1 MTSQIKK
8 RVNRFSQDLW
18 INLLKLILLVL
29 AIIDQFK
36 GVYKFPQPYDHY
48 LTVLSKYII
57 FFFIVEFL
65 QRFIIFFY
73 KKNRGIRKQDNI
85 VVGINQIAFIVKG
98 FGLGFWFM
106 MFLDVDIKELFTSL
120 SIIAAAIAIISK
132 DYVANAISGMV
143 LTWSDQISIN
153 DYVKIEDQK
162 GKIIDITLINIHLLS
177 DDDDLIYIP
186 NNLAFSAKIINYTK
200 IAVKKTSIEF
210 ELNTRN
216 LTSIEELESKLIS
229 SLSGYNNDIKP
240 DSYNLKVNELKKNS
254 ISLKFQYILAHPDR
268 ELEKEIKKK
277 TIRKILNILNDE
289 KIKATV
295 SKNSN

>member
-1 MTSQIKK
+1 MTSLINR
-8 RVNRFSQDLW
+8 RVNRFGQNLW
-18 INLLKLILLVL
+18 INLVKVILLAL

-36 GVYKFPQPYDHY
+36 GVFQFPPPYDHH
-48 LTVLSKYII
+48 LSVLSKYII
-57 FFFIVEFL
+57 FFFFVEFL
-65 QRFIIFFY
+65 QRIIVFFY
-73 KKNRGIRKQDNI
+73 KINRGIRKQDNI
-85 VVGINQIAFIVKG
+85 VVGINQIATIVKV
-98 FGLGFWFM
+98 FGLGFWM
-106 MFLDVDIKELFTSL
+106 MMLLDINIKELFTSL

-143 LTWSDQISIN
+143 LTWSDQLSIN
-153 DYVKIEDQK
+153 DYIKIEDQK
-162 GKIIDITLINIHLLS
+162 GKIIDITLINLHLLS

-229 SLSGYNNDIKP
+229 SLTDYNKDIKP
-240 DSYNLKVNELKKNS
+240 DSYNLKVYELKKNS
-254 ISLKFQYILAHPDR
+254 ISFKFQYILSHPDR

-277 TIRKILNILNDE
+277 TIRRILTILNDE

-295 SKNSN
+295 NKTTL

>member
-1 MTSQIKK
+1 MTSLIKR
-8 RVNRFSQDLW
+8 RVNRFGQNLW
-18 INLLKLILLVL
+18 INLVKVILLAL

-36 GVYKFPQPYDHY
+36 GVFQFPPPYDHH
-48 LTVLSKYII
+48 LSVLSKYII
-57 FFFIVEFL
+57 FFFFIEFL
-65 QRFIIFFY
+65 QRVIVFFY
-73 KKNRGIRKQDNI
+73 KINRGIRKQDNI
-85 VVGINQIAFIVKG
+85 VVGINQIATIVKV
-98 FGLGFWFM
+98 FGLGFWM
-106 MFLDVDIKELFTSL
+106 MMLLDINIKELFTSL

-143 LTWSDQISIN
+143 LTWSDQLSIN
-153 DYVKIEDQK
+153 DYIKIEDQK
-162 GKIIDITLINIHLLS
+162 GKIIDITLINLHLLS

-216 LTSIEELESKLIS
+216 LTSIEELESKLIN
-229 SLSGYNNDIKP
+229 SLTDYNKDIKP
-240 DSYNLKVNELKKNS
+240 DSYNLKVYELKKNS
-254 ISLKFQYILAHPDR
+254 ISFKFQYILSHPDR

-277 TIRKILNILNDE
+277 TIRRILTILNDE

-295 SKNSN
+295 NKTTV

>member
-1 MTSQIKK
+1 MTSLIKR
-8 RVNRFSQDLW
+8 RVNRFGQNLW
-18 INLLKLILLVL
+18 INLVKVILLAL

-36 GVYKFPQPYDHY
+36 GVFQFPPPYDHH
-48 LTVLSKYII
+48 LSVLSKYII
-57 FFFIVEFL
+57 FFFFVEFL
-65 QRFIIFFY
+65 QRIIVFFY
-73 KKNRGIRKQDNI
+73 KINRGIRKQDNI
-85 VVGINQIAFIVKG
+85 VVGINQIATIVKV
-98 FGLGFWFM
+98 FGLGFWM
-106 MFLDVDIKELFTSL
+106 MMLLDINIKELFTSL

-143 LTWSDQISIN
+143 LTWSDQLSIN
-153 DYVKIEDQK
+153 DYIKIEDQK
-162 GKIIDITLINIHLLS
+162 GKIIDITLINLHLLS

-216 LTSIEELESKLIS
+216 LTSIEELESKLIN
-229 SLSGYNNDIKP
+229 SLTDYNKDIKP
-240 DSYNLKVNELKKNS
+240 DSYNLKVYELKKNS
-254 ISLKFQYILAHPDR
+254 ISFKFQYILSHPDR

-277 TIRKILNILNDE
+277 TIRRILTILNDE

-295 SKNSN
+295 NKTTV

>member
-1 MTSQIKK
+1 MK
-8 RVNRFSQDLW
+8 V
-18 INLLKLILLVL
+18 ILLAL

-36 GVYKFPQPYDHY
+36 GVFQFPPPYDHH
-48 LTVLSKYII
+48 LSVLSKYII
-57 FFFIVEFL
+57 FFFFVEFL
-65 QRFIIFFY
+65 QRIIVFFY
-73 KKNRGIRKQDNI
+73 KINRGIRKQDNI
-85 VVGINQIAFIVKG
+85 VVGINQIATIVKV
-98 FGLGFWFM
+98 FGLGFWM
-106 MFLDVDIKELFTSL
+106 MMLLDINIKELFTSL

-143 LTWSDQISIN
+143 LTWSDQLSIN
-153 DYVKIEDQK
+153 DYIKIEDQK
-162 GKIIDITLINIHLLS
+162 GKIIDITLINLHLLS

-216 LTSIEELESKLIS
+216 LTSIEELESKLIN
-229 SLSGYNNDIKP
+229 SLTDYNKDIKP
-240 DSYNLKVNELKKNS
+240 DSYNLKVYELKKNS
-254 ISLKFQYILAHPDR
+254 ISFKFQYILSHPDR

-277 TIRKILNILNDE
+277 TIRRILTILNDE

-295 SKNSN
+295 NKTTV

>member
-1 MTSQIKK
+1 VK
-8 RVNRFSQDLW
+8 V
-18 INLLKLILLVL
+18 ILLAL

-36 GVYKFPQPYDHY
+36 GVFQFPPPYDHH
-48 LTVLSKYII
+48 LSVLSKYII
-57 FFFIVEFL
+57 FFFFVEFL
-65 QRFIIFFY
+65 QRIIVFFY
-73 KKNRGIRKQDNI
+73 KINRGIRKQDNI
-85 VVGINQIAFIVKG
+85 VVGINQIATIVKV
-98 FGLGFWFM
+98 FGLGFWM
-106 MFLDVDIKELFTSL
+106 MMLLDINIKELFTSL

-143 LTWSDQISIN
+143 LTWSDQLSIN
-153 DYVKIEDQK
+153 DYIKIEDQK
-162 GKIIDITLINIHLLS
+162 GKIIDITLINLHLLS

-229 SLSGYNNDIKP
+229 SLTDYNKDIKP
-240 DSYNLKVNELKKNS
+240 DSYNLKVYELKKNS
-254 ISLKFQYILAHPDR
+254 ISFKFQYILSHPDR

-277 TIRKILNILNDE
+277 TIRRILTILNDE

-295 SKNSN
+295 NKTTL

>member
-1 MTSQIKK
+1 MTSLINR
-8 RVNRFSQDLW
+8 RVNRFGQNLW
-18 INLLKLILLVL
+18 INLVKVILLAL

-36 GVYKFPQPYDHY
+36 GVFQFPPPYDHH
-48 LTVLSKYII
+48 LSVLSKYII
-57 FFFIVEFL
+57 FFFFVEFL
-65 QRFIIFFY
+65 QRIIVFFY
-73 KKNRGIRKQDNI
+73 KINRGIRKQDNI
-85 VVGINQIAFIVKG
+85 VVGINQIATIVKV
-98 FGLGFWFM
+98 FGLGFWM
-106 MFLDVDIKELFTSL
+106 MMLLDINIKELFTSL

-143 LTWSDQISIN
+143 LTWSDQLSIN
-153 DYVKIEDQK
+153 DYIKIEDQK
-162 GKIIDITLINIHLLS
+162 GKIIDITLINLHLLS

-216 LTSIEELESKLIS
+216 LTSIEELESKLIN
-229 SLSGYNNDIKP
+229 SLTDYNKDIKP
-240 DSYNLKVNELKKNS
+240 DSYNLKVYELKKNS
-254 ISLKFQYILAHPDR
+254 ISFKFQYILSHPDR

-277 TIRKILNILNDE
+277 TIRRILTILNDE

-295 SKNSN
+295 NKTTL

>member
-1 MTSQIKK
+1 MTSLIKR
-8 RVNRFSQDLW
+8 RVNRFGQNLW
-18 INLLKLILLVL
+18 INLVKVILLAL

-36 GVYKFPQPYDHY
+36 GVFQFPPPYDHH
-48 LTVLSKYII
+48 LSVLSKYII
-57 FFFIVEFL
+57 FFFFVEFL
-65 QRFIIFFY
+65 QRIIVFFY
-73 KKNRGIRKQDNI
+73 KINRGIRKQDNI
-85 VVGINQIAFIVKG
+85 VVGINQIATIVKV
-98 FGLGFWFM
+98 FGLGFWM
-106 MFLDVDIKELFTSL
+106 MMLLDINIKELFTSL

-143 LTWSDQISIN
+143 LTWSDQLSIN
-153 DYVKIEDQK
+153 DYIKIEDQK
-162 GKIIDITLINIHLLS
+162 GKIIDITLINLHLLS

-229 SLSGYNNDIKP
+229 SLTDYNKDIKP
-240 DSYNLKVNELKKNS
+240 DSYNLKVYELKKNS
-254 ISLKFQYILAHPDR
+254 ISFKFQYILSHPDR

-277 TIRKILNILNDE
+277 TIRRILTILNDE

-295 SKNSN
+295 NKTTV

>member
-1 MTSQIKK
+1 MTSLIKR
-8 RVNRFSQDLW
+8 RVNRFGQNLW
-18 INLLKLILLVL
+18 INLVKVILLAL

-36 GVYKFPQPYDHY
+36 GVFQFPPPYDHH
-48 LTVLSKYII
+48 LSVLSKYII
-57 FFFIVEFL
+57 FFFFVEFL
-65 QRFIIFFY
+65 QRIIVFFY
-73 KKNRGIRKQDNI
+73 KINRGIRKQDNI
-85 VVGINQIAFIVKG
+85 VVGINQIATIVKV
-98 FGLGFWFM
+98 FGLGFWM
-106 MFLDVDIKELFTSL
+106 MMLLDINIKELFTSL

-143 LTWSDQISIN
+143 LTWSDQLSIN
-153 DYVKIEDQK
+153 DYIKIEDQK
-162 GKIIDITLINIHLLS
+162 GKIIDITLINLHLLS

-229 SLSGYNNDIKP
+229 SLTDYNKDIKP
-240 DSYNLKVNELKKNS
+240 DSYNLKVYELKKNS
-254 ISLKFQYILAHPDR
+254 ISFKFQYILSHPDR

-277 TIRKILNILNDE
+277 TIRRILTILNDE

-295 SKNSN
+295 NKTTL

>member
-1 MTSQIKK
+1 MTSLIKR
-8 RVNRFSQDLW
+8 RVNRFGQNLW
-18 INLLKLILLVL
+18 INLVKVILLAL

-36 GVYKFPQPYDHY
+36 GVFQFPPPYDHH
-48 LTVLSKYII
+48 LSVLSKYII
-57 FFFIVEFL
+57 FFFFIEFL
-65 QRFIIFFY
+65 QRIIVFFY
-73 KKNRGIRKQDNI
+73 KINRGIRKQDNI
-85 VVGINQIAFIVKG
+85 VVGINQIATIVKV
-98 FGLGFWFM
+98 FGLGFWM
-106 MFLDVDIKELFTSL
+106 MMLLDINIKELFTSL

-143 LTWSDQISIN
+143 LTWSDQLSIN
-153 DYVKIEDQK
+153 DYIKIEDQK
-162 GKIIDITLINIHLLS
+162 GKIIDITLINLHLLS

-229 SLSGYNNDIKP
+229 SLTDYNKDIKP
-240 DSYNLKVNELKKNS
+240 DSYNLKVYELKKNS
-254 ISLKFQYILAHPDR
+254 ISFKFQYILSHPDR

-277 TIRKILNILNDE
+277 TIRRILTILNDE

-295 SKNSN
+295 NKTTV

>member
-1 MTSQIKK
+1 MTSLIKR
-8 RVNRFSQDLW
+8 RVNRFGQNLW
-18 INLLKLILLVL
+18 INLVKIILLAL

-36 GVYKFPQPYDHY
+36 GVFQFPPPYDHH
-48 LTVLSKYII
+48 LSVLSKYII

-65 QRFIIFFY
+65 QRVIVFFY
-73 KKNRGIRKQDNI
+73 KINRGIRKQDNI
-85 VVGINQIAFIVKG
+85 VVGINQIATIVKV
-98 FGLGFWFM
+98 FGLGFWM
-106 MFLDVDIKELFTSL
+106 MMLLDINIKELFTSL

-143 LTWSDQISIN
+143 LTWSDQLSIN
-153 DYVKIEDQK
+153 DYIKIEDQK
-162 GKIIDITLINIHLLS
+162 GKIIDITLINLHLLS

-216 LTSIEELESKLIS
+216 LTSIEELESKLIN
-229 SLSGYNNDIKP
+229 SLTDYNKDIKP
-240 DSYNLKVNELKKNS
+240 DSYNLKVYELKKNS
-254 ISLKFQYILAHPDR
+254 ISFKFQYILSHPDR

-277 TIRKILNILNDE
+277 TIRRILTILNDE

-295 SKNSN
+295 NKTSV

>member
-1 MTSQIKK
+1 VK
-8 RVNRFSQDLW
+8 V
-18 INLLKLILLVL
+18 ILLAL

-36 GVYKFPQPYDHY
+36 GVFQFPPPYDHH
-48 LTVLSKYII
+48 LSVLSKYII
-57 FFFIVEFL
+57 FFFFIEFL
-65 QRFIIFFY
+65 QRVIVFFY
-73 KKNRGIRKQDNI
+73 KINRGIRKQDNI
-85 VVGINQIAFIVKG
+85 VVGINQIATIVKV
-98 FGLGFWFM
+98 FGLGFWM
-106 MFLDVDIKELFTSL
+106 MMLLDINIKELFTSL

-143 LTWSDQISIN
+143 LTWSDQLSIN
-153 DYVKIEDQK
+153 DYIKIEDQK
-162 GKIIDITLINIHLLS
+162 GKIIDITLINLHLLS

-216 LTSIEELESKLIS
+216 LTSIEELESKLIN
-229 SLSGYNNDIKP
+229 SLTDYNKDIKP
-240 DSYNLKVNELKKNS
+240 DSYNLKVYELKKNS
-254 ISLKFQYILAHPDR
+254 ISFKFQYILSHPDR

-277 TIRKILNILNDE
+277 TIRRILTILNDE

-295 SKNSN
+295 NKTTV

>member
-1 MTSQIKK
+1 MTSLIKR
-8 RVNRFSQDLW
+8 RVNRFGQNLW
-18 INLLKLILLVL
+18 INLVKVILLAL

-36 GVYKFPQPYDHY
+36 GVFQFPPPYDHH
-48 LTVLSKYII
+48 LSVLSKYII
-57 FFFIVEFL
+57 FFFFIEFL
-65 QRFIIFFY
+65 QRVIVFFY
-73 KKNRGIRKQDNI
+73 KINRGIRKQDNI
-85 VVGINQIAFIVKG
+85 VVGINQIATIVKV
-98 FGLGFWFM
+98 FGLGFWM
-106 MFLDVDIKELFTSL
+106 MMLLDINIKELFTSL

-143 LTWSDQISIN
+143 LTWSDQLSIN
-153 DYVKIEDQK
+153 DYIKIEDQK
-162 GKIIDITLINIHLLS
+162 GKIIDITLINLHLLS

-216 LTSIEELESKLIS
+216 LTSIEELESKLIN
-229 SLSGYNNDIKP
+229 SLTDYNKDIKP
-240 DSYNLKVNELKKNS
+240 DSYNLKVYELKKNS
-254 ISLKFQYILAHPDR
+254 ISFKFQYILSHPDR

-277 TIRKILNILNDE
+277 TIRRILTILNDE

-295 SKNSN
+295 NKTTL

>member
-1 MTSQIKK
+1 MTSLIKR
-8 RVNRFSQDLW
+8 RVNRFGQNLW
-18 INLLKLILLVL
+18 INLVKVILLAL

-36 GVYKFPQPYDHY
+36 GVFQFPPPYDHH
-48 LTVLSKYII
+48 LSVLSKYII
-57 FFFIVEFL
+57 FFFFIEFL
-65 QRFIIFFY
+65 QRVIVFFY
-73 KKNRGIRKQDNI
+73 KINRGIRKQDNI
-85 VVGINQIAFIVKG
+85 VVGINQIATIVKV
-98 FGLGFWFM
+98 FGLGFWM
-106 MFLDVDIKELFTSL
+106 MMLLDINIKELFTSL

-143 LTWSDQISIN
+143 LTWSDQLSIN
-153 DYVKIEDQK
+153 DYIKIEDQK
-162 GKIIDITLINIHLLS
+162 GKIIDITLINLHLLS

-216 LTSIEELESKLIS
+216 LTSIEELESKLIN
-229 SLSGYNNDIKP
+229 SLTDYNKDIKP
-240 DSYNLKVNELKKNS
+240 DSYNLKVYELNKNS
-254 ISLKFQYILAHPDR
+254 ISFKFQYILSHPDR

-277 TIRKILNILNDE
+277 TIRRILTILNDE

-295 SKNSN
+295 NKTTV